1 MESQTSL
8 MNNQRFIKIFPTEL
22 CHLYLSPMKCIISQ
36 LSKSFHT
43 GLISRSFR
51 QPKFCTI
58 RQSNL
63 LCTSCSIRI
72 VIYITYLKVYII
84 FTIIEPYTLIKC
96 VAMTI
101 WPIVAEKVAL
111 ANYLPP
117 YFCSYIAKIFLFS
130 A

>member
-1 MESQTSL
+1 

-22 CHLYLSPMKCIISQ
+22 CHLYLSPMKCIISLQ
-36 LSKSFHT
+36 SSKSFHT
-43 GLISRSFR
+43 GLISRSFP

-72 VIYITYLKVYII
+72 VTYITYLNVYY
-84 FTIIEPYTLIKC
+84 YTYYNRTLNTYQVC
-96 VAMTI
+96 SYDSMTMTCSSR
-101 WPIVAEKVAL
+101 KS
-111 ANYLPP
+111 NYLPP
-117 YFCSYIAKIFLFS
+117 YFCSYIAKLFLFS